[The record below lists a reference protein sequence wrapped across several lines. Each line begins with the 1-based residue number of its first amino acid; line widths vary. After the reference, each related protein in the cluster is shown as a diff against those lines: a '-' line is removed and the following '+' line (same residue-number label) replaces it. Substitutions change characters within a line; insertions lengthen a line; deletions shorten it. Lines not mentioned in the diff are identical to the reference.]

1 MTKKEEK
8 KIKNTTTNEAVE
20 ELKNDG
26 NTTSKNSQKDQQQNE
41 QLTSNNLQEKINSL
55 EKELSETK
63 DKLLRAFADFDN
75 YKKRSYKE
83 MDEIKKMVKID
94 TLIPFLKVYDHFE
107 LAVKAANEKHSFEVL
122 YHGMELIL
130 SEFTKAFDELGIE
143 KIDAIGKKF
152 DPHLHEASL
161 RKTSEKVPEGYIL
174 EQWRCGYKI
183 GDKVLQPALVVVSS
197 GTDKTIAE
205 DDNTTA
211 DKNQSLETEQSNNT
225 NQA

>member
-8 KIKNTTTNEAVE
+8 KINNTTTNEAVE

-83 MDEIKKMVKID
+83 MDEIKK
-94 TLIPFLKVYDHFE
+94 
-107 LAVKAANEKHSFEVL
+107 
-122 YHGMELIL
+122 
-130 SEFTKAFDELGIE
+130 
-143 KIDAIGKKF
+143 
-152 DPHLHEASL
+152 
-161 RKTSEKVPEGYIL
+161 
-174 EQWRCGYKI
+174 W
-183 GDKVLQPALVVVSS
+183 
-197 GTDKTIAE
+197 
-205 DDNTTA
+205 
-211 DKNQSLETEQSNNT
+211 
-225 NQA
+225 